1 MELEDFPTD
10 RLVQHYKSRKF
21 SLHANS
27 HYRTI
32 NDSYTELRKRYTD
45 DAIRNEMMSELQVE
59 VYELLKAHDKEL
71 SEFRVS
77 TSADGPMK
85 PVLHKCGKGACITV
99 LTSVREKRK
108 RDDEYSDE

>member
-1 MELEDFPTD
+1 MELEDFATD

-45 DAIRNEMMSELQVE
+45 DAIRNGMMSELQVE
-59 VYELLKAHDKEL
+59 VYELLKAHDEEL
-71 SEFRVS
+71 NEFRVS
-77 TSADGPMK
+77 TAADGPMK
-85 PVLHKCGKGACITV
+85 PVLHSQTKSAGTKN
-99 LTSVREKRK
+99 E
-108 RDDEYSDE
+108 